1 MYLLNFRNL
10 IFAVILQLR
19 TQIIDS
25 CSKTYTKAYL
35 LYIQMNAIS
44 DAIQYPIY
52 SAQMVYWGKPEKTQ

>member
-25 CSKTYTKAYL
+25 CSKTYTKVYL

-44 DAIQYPIY
+44 DGIQYPIY
-52 SAQMVYWGKPEKTQ
+52 SAQMYWGKPEKTQ